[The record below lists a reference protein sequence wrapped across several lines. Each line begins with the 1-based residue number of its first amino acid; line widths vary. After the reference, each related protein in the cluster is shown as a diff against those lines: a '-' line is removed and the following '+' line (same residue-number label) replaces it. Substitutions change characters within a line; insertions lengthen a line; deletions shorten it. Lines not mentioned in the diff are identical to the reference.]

1 MLMGGN
7 YYSLTLNAAN
17 TDQNAYYSLQPA
29 PGLQFLQGGFT
40 FGPKVAAASSVTIYP
55 QVAQLQI
62 PASNN
67 IAGGVTI
74 VTGNNA
80 IAGALNVSPAQ
91 NVPVTVTLY
100 GAGGVVIGTATL
112 QPGETHL
119 NFGWDVSAAQ
129 AIPASQAREQL
140 DAAVA
145 QL

>member
-1 MLMGGN
+1 MLTGGN
-7 YYSLTLNAAN
+7 YYSLTLNASN
-17 TDQNAYYSLQPA
+17 TDQNAYYSLQPT
-29 PGLQFLQGGFT
+29 PGLEFLQGGFS

-74 VTGNNA
+74 VTSNDM

-100 GAGGVVIGTATL
+100 GAGSTVIGKATL

-119 NFGWDVSAAQ
+119 DFGWSVSASQ

-145 QL
+145 RL

>member
-1 MLMGGN
+1 MLTGGN
-7 YYSLTLNAAN
+7 YYSLTLNASN

-29 PGLQFLQGGFT
+29 PGLEFLQGGFS

-74 VTGNNA
+74 VTSNDA

-91 NVPVTVTLY
+91 NVPVVVTLY
-100 GAGGVVIGTATL
+100 GAGGVIGKATL

-119 NFGWDVSAAQ
+119 NFGWSVNAAQ
-129 AIPASQAREQL
+129 AIPASQARQAL